1 MNPSPSKSMVIPTIF
16 FIDGW
21 CLVARLIFSVRK
33 ETKNRKRKGLE
44 ANYSHRSHRG
54 EVFFLFSLTFFGVN

>member
-1 MNPSPSKSMVIPTIF
+1 MVIPTIF

-21 CLVARLIFSVRK
+21 CLVARLIFSVWK

-54 EVFFLFSLTFFGVN
+54 EAFFLFSLTLSGI